1 MNIRL
6 SNLNHRYIQ
15 IRSPSLLAIENLD
28 LEIQSGEFAALIG
41 PSGCGK
47 STILRILAGLM
58 EASSGEVWLD
68 DLAPAQA
75 TSQKQVSWMAQKPA
89 LLPWHTI
96 YTNVALAQ
104 KINPQNSRSLM
115 TPDEL
120 LDLVQ
125 LSDFANAHP
134 FTLSGGMQQRVALAR
149 TLALGASVW
158 LMDEPFTALDELTRE
173 DLTWEVLRLWQRFR
187 PTVIWVTHSISE
199 AVRMADRVLVMSPRP
214 GRIHTRQPIPLS
226 RPRDDT
232 SGEFQ
237 DLVRSIRD
245 DLAVKE

>member
-75 TSQKQVSWMAQKPA
+75 TSRASMSGRESEW
-89 LLPWHTI
+89 
-96 YTNVALAQ
+96 
-104 KINPQNSRSLM
+104 KIRAAGAGSSTSRM
-115 TPDEL
+115 T
-120 LDLVQ
+120 
-125 LSDFANAHP
+125 
-134 FTLSGGMQQRVALAR
+134 RR
-149 TLALGASVW
+149 W
-158 LMDEPFTALDELTRE
+158 
-173 DLTWEVLRLWQRFR
+173 
-187 PTVIWVTHSISE
+187 
-199 AVRMADRVLVMSPRP
+199 
-214 GRIHTRQPIPLS
+214 RQ
-226 RPRDDT
+226 
-232 SGEFQ
+232 
-237 DLVRSIRD
+237 
-245 DLAVKE
+245 